1 MRIAIYHNLLWSK
14 YKGAVFSQLYALGQK
29 RGIEISFI
37 QIAETQGD
45 RATLSGIDLSYHKYP
60 FRLLFRGSYDNVP
73 SLRRILAVTR
83 DLLRNPADLVVLPGY
98 DRIEYWALL
107 SICILRRG
115 RRAVFCDS
123 TIFDRPRGR
132 LKDAAKRFFLARCD
146 GFFAYGRR
154 SKEYLMSLGADE
166 DDIAIGCQATALP
179 HDYDASKV
187 LSCYS
192 EQNGARFEL
201 ARFLY
206 VGLLAS
212 SKGLDDLINAFG
224 LLHAKNSKV
233 HLDLIGAGPQ
243 EDELAERVKEL
254 DLNGAVTFHGSRNL
268 GDIVPYF
275 LRSVA
280 LVLPSHSEAWGL
292 VVNESLSYGCPVVVS
307 DRCGCVPELVVDGA
321 SGYSFAAGK
330 IEALFTAMSRVVRLS
345 EDRAATAKQC
355 LALIS
360 TFTPER
366 AASSMLEGCIRI
378 LEGTQ

>member
-14 YKGAVFSQLYALGQK
+14 YKGAVFSQLYALGLK

-45 RATLSGIDLSYHKYP
+45 RAALSGIDLSYHKYP

-83 DLLRNPADLVVLPGY
+83 DLLRNPVDLVVLPGY

-132 LKDAAKRFFLARCD
+132 LKDAAKRFFLAWCD
-146 GFFAYGRR
+146 GFFAYGKR

-192 EQNGARFEL
+192 EQNDARFEL

-212 SKGLDDLINAFG
+212 SKGVDDLINAFS
-224 LLHAKNSKV
+224 LLHAKNPEV
-233 HLDLIGAGPQ
+233 QLDLIGAGPQ
-243 EDELAERVKEL
+243 EDELAERVKKL

-268 GDIVPYF
+268 GDIAPYF

-307 DRCGCVPELVVDGA
+307 DRCGCVPELVVEGA

-330 IEALFTAMSRVVRLS
+330 IEALSTAMSRVARLS
-345 EDRAATAKQC
+345 EDRTATAKQC
-355 LALIS
+355 LAVIS
-360 TFTPER
+360 PFTPER
-366 AASSMLEGCIRI
+366 AASSILEGCIRI
-378 LEGTQ
+378 LEAPR